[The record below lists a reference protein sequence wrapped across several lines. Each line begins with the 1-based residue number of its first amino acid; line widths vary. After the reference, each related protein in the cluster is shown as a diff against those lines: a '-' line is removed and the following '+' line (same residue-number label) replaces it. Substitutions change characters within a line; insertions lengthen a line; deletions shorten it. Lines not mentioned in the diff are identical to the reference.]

1 MIAKIDDETV
11 ITRKNFKNFIYD
23 KIVVKHAVII
33 ICDDIFL
40 LGSKFCLHIR
50 RAKLAKSLGIAQAVI
65 HMAADEM
72 DHVEISLALLRF
84 CLIYERKQHSVRL
97 DADGFIKIAL

>member
-1 MIAKIDDETV
+1 MIAKINDEAV
-11 ITRKNFKNFIYD
+11 IAGENFKNFIYD
-23 KIVVKHAVII
+23 KIVVKHAVVVIR
-33 ICDDIFL
+33 DDIFL
-40 LGSKFCLHIR
+40 LGSKFCLYIR

-72 DHVEISLALLRF
+72 DHVEISLALPRF
-84 CLIYERKQHSVRL
+84 RLIYEWKQHSVRL